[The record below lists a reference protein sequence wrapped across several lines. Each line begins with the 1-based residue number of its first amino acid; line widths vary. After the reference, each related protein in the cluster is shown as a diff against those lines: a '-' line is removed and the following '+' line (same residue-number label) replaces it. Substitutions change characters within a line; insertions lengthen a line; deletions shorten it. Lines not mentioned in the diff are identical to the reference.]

1 MLESSDVDGGSSV
14 AVLTYLRRILDEL
27 NNAELVHLILQYLLA
42 LPEPSRP
49 RSPTA
54 IKRRNSLLLLTQPE
68 NEDDRPNPALFSL
81 VDLLHGSI
89 SSTNPQTVIAAFK
102 LATVILGKNHAYAID
117 TLLQT
122 TPSQRT
128 EPARTHGALDAE
140 IETYLALAED
150 IGGSQ
155 GLDEAYESHL
165 QDALRLIES
174 HVCSSP
180 LLTLSGLGGS
190 SVPAM
195 APPVASAGPKDVSFH
210 SIDLND
216 IFMNHTLSILQRFLT
231 NNVEVNLA
239 MTEAIITIVSCPQVH
254 LEGWAAVEPVSY
266 DFSKCEEEDPSI
278 PEALQSLKAVRRRPS
293 WSAQHT
299 PRILS
304 TLQSVQEDLR
314 ALRELVPDMDQL
326 IATRKQ
332 AFKLH
337 EEISQEIQTAANR
350 PGRPSIDSPA
360 ALNAGTTQQK
370 LAAIPQRL
378 YNGTSSGTPSRSQSP
393 RGRALQPDRRTA
405 PTSSPAPSILG
416 QYAPG
421 LTSPESASPSRSR
434 PSGDLRR
441 ISNGDPRS
449 VEVAPQDL
457 LRDVVETANSA
468 ALAKRI
474 KFPLKPSVESKRAD
488 GQSSGD
494 DAEGVNDSFDEANG
508 ETEKGHA
515 SLGHILT
522 NAVLLQEFIL
532 ELVAIMQVRASM
544 FGEVR
549 FA

>member
-42 LPEPSRP
+42 LPEQSRP

-54 IKRRNSLLLLTQPE
+54 IKRRNSLLMLTQPE

-89 SSTNPQTVIAAFK
+89 SSTNPQTVIAAYK
-102 LATVILGKNHAYAID
+102 LATVILGKNHAYAVD

-128 EPARTHGALDAE
+128 EPSRTHGALNAE
-140 IETYLALAED
+140 TETYLALAED

-190 SVPAM
+190 SVPPM
-195 APPVASAGPKDVSFH
+195 ALPIASAGPKDVSSH
-210 SIDLND
+210 SINSND
-216 IFMNHTLSILQRFLT
+216 TFMNHTLSTLQTFLT

-239 MTEAIITIVSCPQVH
+239 LTEAIITIVSCPQVH
-254 LEGWAAVEPVSY
+254 LEGWTAVEPAYY
-266 DFSKCEEEDPSI
+266 DFSECEKEDSST
-278 PEALQSLKAVRRRPS
+278 PETLQLLKAARRQPS
-293 WSAQHT
+293 WAAQHT

-304 TLQSVQEDLR
+304 KLQDVQKDLR
-314 ALRELVPDMDQL
+314 ALRELVPDLDQL
-326 IATRKQ
+326 TATRKQ

-337 EEISQEIQTAANR
+337 EEISQEIQAAASR
-350 PGRPSIDSPA
+350 PSRPSIDSSTHF
-360 ALNAGTTQQK
+360 NAGTTQQK

-378 YNGTSSGTPSRSQSP
+378 YSGSSPSTPSRSQSP
-393 RGRALQPDRRTA
+393 RGRAIQSDRRTA

-421 LTSPESASPSRSR
+421 LTSPGSGSPSRSR
-434 PSGDLRR
+434 PSGEIRR
-441 ISNGDPRS
+441 VSNNDPRS
-449 VEVAPQDL
+449 AEVAPEDL
-457 LRDVVETANSA
+457 LKDVVETANSV
-468 ALAKRI
+468 ALAKWI
-474 KFPLKPSVESKRAD
+474 KFPLKPSTESKGAN

-494 DAEGVNDSFDEANG
+494 DPERDDESSDDAEEQA
-508 ETEKGHA
+508 ERREA

-522 NAVLLQEFIL
+522 NAVILQEFIL
-532 ELVAIMQVRASM
+532 ELVAVMQVRASM